1 MITLIHYPDGLL
13 LPAPWQPGWENA
25 GVFDFG
31 LPEARHVARAPFGT
45 PIPSGA
51 TPYVEPVVTSTM
63 RARSLA
69 VLKDTVRQDN
79 RLLREI
85 AQALLDDPARLDEEI
100 QKTLGVV
107 HTYAAIA
114 PLSVTTVARAARNI
128 TDALGRW
135 DSTHSCIIIRTS
147 RKGYDVWTGIG
158 GFITPAGTSPRY
170 EEAEQLG
177 VETVRARR
185 KATVEGLCKDEL
197 AGWPDSTP
205 YYSATLG
212 TIDELPISVRR
223 GPMTVKELPNP
234 SGGSWGSTSWDVPVV
249 AEYRGDRVTRH
260 DERVIWSDDASREAA
275 RKRQQEGNAD
285 ARAERAAALALL
297 ARCPAL
303 ADRVGP
309 NGLTGGP
316 ITLQNGRTVHVMGP
330 VRMRE
335 DGQCAL
341 ALVKD
346 GQGPT
351 GRRYWMALGTF
362 A

>member
-1 MITLIHYPDGLL
+1 VIALIHYPVGMP
-13 LPAPWQPGWENA
+13 LPAPWQPGWQSA
-25 GVFDFG
+25 GVFDFDF
-31 LPEARHVARAPFGT
+31 PEARHVARAPLGT

-51 TPYVEPVVTSTM
+51 TPYVEPVATAAM
-63 RARSLA
+63 RGRSLA
-69 VLKDTVRQDN
+69 VLKDATRQGN

-85 AQALLDDPARLDEEI
+85 AQALLDDPGRLDEEVR
-100 QKTLGVV
+100 KTLGVV
-107 HTYAAIA
+107 HAYAVLA
-114 PLSVTTVARAARNI
+114 PLSVTTSARAARNI

-135 DSTHSCIIIRTS
+135 DSTHSCVVIRTS
-147 RKGYDVWTGIG
+147 RNGYDVWTGIG
-158 GFITPAGTSPRY
+158 GLITPAGKSPSY

-185 KATVEGLCKDEL
+185 KATVATLRGGEL
-197 AGWPDSTP
+197 AGWADSTP

-212 TIDELPISVRR
+212 TIDELTIYVRR

-234 SGGSWGSTSWDVPVV
+234 SGSLGSTSWDVPVV
-249 AEYRGDRVTRH
+249 AEYRGDCVSRH
-260 DERVIWSDDASREAA
+260 DERVTWSDDASREAA
-275 RKRQQEGNAD
+275 RKRQQDGNAD
-285 ARAERAAALALL
+285 ATADRAAALALF
-297 ARCPAL
+297 ACCPAL
-303 ADRVGP
+303 ANRIGP

-316 ITLQNGRTVHVMGP
+316 IKLQNGRTVHVMGP
-330 VRMRE
+330 VRMHE

-351 GRRYWMALGTF
+351 GRRYWMALGTY